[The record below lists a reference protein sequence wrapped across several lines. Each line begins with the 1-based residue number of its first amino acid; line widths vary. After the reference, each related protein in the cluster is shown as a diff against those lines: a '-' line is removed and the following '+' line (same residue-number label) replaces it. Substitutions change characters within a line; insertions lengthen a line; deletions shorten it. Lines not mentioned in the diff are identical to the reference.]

1 LHLPL
6 SLSLSPAKVAWILE
20 KLIRSASASAAGK
33 RAQPRAKDTDSSE
46 QIPRQISE

>member
-1 LHLPL
+1 L